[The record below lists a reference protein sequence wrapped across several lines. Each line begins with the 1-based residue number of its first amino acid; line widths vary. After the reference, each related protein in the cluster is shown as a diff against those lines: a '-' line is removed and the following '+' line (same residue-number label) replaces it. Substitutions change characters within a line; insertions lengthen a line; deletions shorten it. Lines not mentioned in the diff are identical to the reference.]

1 MRNLINLVLVLLLGV
16 LGAVAIGNPLL
27 SNSKKNQ
34 NEGQNASQD
43 QQAPSARGQSNAA
56 VQSVTGCVVK
66 GEHGFSLK
74 TESDTYPLETD
85 RDLSQYVNK
94 QVKLTGILEHHTA
107 ASPSAASGN
116 AATVTNIRLRMIAT
130 VVGDCNPP
138 SK

>member
-1 MRNLINLVLVLLLGV
+1 MRTLATVFLMLLLGISAESM
-16 LGAVAIGNPLL
+16 LGSRLQQ
-27 SNSKKNQ
+27 NQ
-34 NEGQNASQD
+34 VPNTSPEQQPQSTSPTGQAS
-43 QQAPSARGQSNAA
+43 SRAA
-56 VQSVTGCVVK
+56 VQTVTGCVVK
-66 GEHGFSLK
+66 SDHGYSLK
-74 TESDTYPLETD
+74 TDNETD
-85 RDLSQYVNK
+85 PIETDQDLSHYVNK